1 VSALE
6 RAGLAA
12 LRRLEAERAHGLAL
26 RALNTGLV
34 PRRAPFTSP
43 RLRSQLFG
51 MDLPNPVGMAAGFD
65 KNAAAL
71 SAIHARAGFGFI
83 EVGGITPRPQAGNP
97 RPRLF
102 RLTEDR
108 AVINRFGFN
117 NEGMEAIGER
127 LARHPRGRTGINLG
141 SNKETTDRA
150 ADFVAVLTRCGPH
163 ADFATVNVSSPN
175 TEKLRDLQG
184 RAALSAILDR
194 VMAANAALDRPLPIL
209 VKIAPE
215 LGRDE
220 LAEVAAVAEEHGLA
234 GIIATNTTL
243 SRDGLKSGNR
253 GETGGLS
260 GQPLFEMAT
269 RSLAYLSTV
278 TDLPLVGVGGI
289 GSAEQAYAKIRA
301 GASALQLYTALIYG
315 GIGLVTEIA
324 RGLDHLLAR
333 DGFATLAD
341 AVGTDRGHWL

>member
-1 VSALE
+1 
-6 RAGLAA
+6 
-12 LRRLEAERAHGLAL
+12 
-26 RALNTGLV
+26 
-34 PRRAPFTSP
+34 
-43 RLRSQLFG
+43 
-51 MDLPNPVGMAAGFD
+51 
-65 KNAAAL
+65 
-71 SAIHARAGFGFI
+71 
-83 EVGGITPRPQAGNP
+83 
-97 RPRLF
+97 
-102 RLTEDR
+102 
-108 AVINRFGFN
+108 
-117 NEGMEAIGER
+117 
-127 LARHPRGRTGINLG
+127 
-141 SNKETTDRA
+141 
-150 ADFVAVLTRCGPH
+150 
-163 ADFATVNVSSPN
+163 
-175 TEKLRDLQG
+175 
-184 RAALSAILDR
+184 
-194 VMAANAALDRPLPIL
+194 MAANAALDRPLPIL